1 MKIGFKLNPHQHLIL
16 AYNGKLY
23 QILKERNYGSIIL
36 YPAKML
42 VKYKENSTANG
53 GRGGIIKHIIS
64 IHESLLKTTT

>member
-23 QILKERNYGSIIL
+23 QVLKERKYGSIIL

-53 GRGGIIKHIIS
+53 GEIIKHIIS

>member
-53 GRGGIIKHIIS
+53 GEIKKHIIS